1 MSEAL
6 LQSLVVVQKQT
17 NYSAAALGIQN
28 ELHSILKLSKNVSFW
43 VCNVVLNQVCKYI
56 GWQNYLQINGFEA

>member
-28 ELHSILKLSKNVSFW
+28 ELHSILKLSKYAK
-43 VCNVVLNQVCKYI
+43 VVRPRRRAIVPSVD
-56 GWQNYLQINGFEA
+56 FEFSRQST